1 VIAEGDLFAV
11 ALATRNRPAAIMGLL
26 DTLERQR
33 GSFEVVIVDQS
44 DPPDTEL
51 EARVSASPRLHLVRD
66 EGVGLA
72 RARNVGWRSIG
83 ATWIAFLDD
92 DTPPDPDWAERL
104 REELEADPDADM
116 VSGTVA
122 LRGAADGDYGGLGAF
137 VVEEPQVVSG
147 RWTRPWRVAGGIAT
161 IRRSTIE
168 RLGGWDERFGAGS
181 PDFPAS
187 EDMDFNYRLTRS
199 GGSVYLTPRVR
210 VGHEQWRAGHQ
221 VLEVYAAY
229 NRAWGGMVVKQLRT
243 GDPLGAALLTAGRL
257 RGIWKIVKSA
267 ARSRSSARLGLA
279 RAELA
284 GFLRG
289 ARTALRRS
297 W

>member
-1 VIAEGDLFAV
+1 VIAEGELFAV
-11 ALATRNRPAAIMGLL
+11 ALATRNRPAAIMGVL

-72 RARNVGWRSIG
+72 RARNVGWRSTG

-92 DTPPDPDWAERL
+92 DTPPDPDWAEHL

-116 VSGTVA
+116 VSGTVE

-229 NRAWGGMVVKQLRT
+229 NRAWGGIVVKQLRT
-243 GDPLGAALLTAGRL
+243 GDPLGAAMLTAGRL

-267 ARSRSSARLGLA
+267 ARGRSSARLGLA

>member
-1 VIAEGDLFAV
+1 VIAEGELFAV

>member
-116 VSGTVA
+116 VSGAVA